1 MKVHHKIVAGLGLVG
16 LAGAVGAYAQAPAS
30 DAQVLELLKARLP
43 KTQVAKVDCSR
54 IGTLCEVQAGSQLFY
69 TDRSARYLVIGRVY
83 DMEMR
88 QDLTAARLLEINPE
102 MLIGGAAAGDKAE
115 AANAAPETAD
125 PVQAGR
131 GLKKAG
137 AQKVSLEG
145 LPKNGAVEWGSGG
158 PKVTV
163 FSDFRCGY
171 CKALH
176 EALRT
181 MNVRVIERPISVL
194 GTRMI
199 SNAVVCA
206 PDRRK
211 ALADAYEG
219 RDLPAGRQC
228 DTSGLDA
235 NEKFAHANG
244 FDGTPV
250 IVRADGAV
258 LQGFRPTAFLET
270 WLKGAGS

>member
-30 DAQVLELLKARLP
+30 DAQVLGLLKARLP

-83 DMEMR
+83 DMETR
-88 QDLTAARLLEINPE
+88 QDLTAARLLEINPD
-102 MLIGGAAAGDKAE
+102 MLVGGAAAAAKAE
-115 AANAAPETAD
+115 AANVTLETAD
-125 PVQAGR
+125 PVQPGR
-131 GLKKAG
+131 GLKKAV
-137 AQKVSLEG
+137 AQKVSLAG

-158 PKVTV
+158 PTVTV

-181 MNVRVIERPISVL
+181 MNVRVIDRPISVL

-206 PDRRK
+206 ADRRK
-211 ALADAYEG
+211 ALTDAYDG
-219 RDLPAGRQC
+219 RDLPAGRKC

-235 NEKFAHANG
+235 NEKFAQANG

-258 LQGFRPTAFLET
+258 LQGFRPKAFLET
-270 WLKGAGS
+270 WLKGSGS